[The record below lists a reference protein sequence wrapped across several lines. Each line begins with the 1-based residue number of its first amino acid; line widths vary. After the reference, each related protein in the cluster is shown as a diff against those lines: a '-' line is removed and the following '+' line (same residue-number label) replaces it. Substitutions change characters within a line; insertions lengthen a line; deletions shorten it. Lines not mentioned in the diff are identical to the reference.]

1 MWFRRRRPAFERP
14 APPGE
19 VTLQAVGYVRNEVAK
34 PRPRGWE
41 HVVSA
46 IEFLPEHEPR
56 LAGIEAY
63 SHVIVVFFADMAVAA
78 PDKPETLTL
87 ASGRTYGIFATRS
100 QLRPNHLGVSV
111 VRVDRGRRGDGAG
124 GRAGRDRRHAGSR
137 YQAVP
142 AGVRRHPGRHHP
154 EREADLVHDPRE
166 GAGGGLQAFRLFYR
180 VWRRG
185 GEGTQFVGKLA
196 QRLGATC
203 PEIRQ
208 RLARPGAAPARHH
221 AA

>member
-1 MWFRRRRPAFERP
+1 M
-14 APPGE
+14 
-19 VTLQAVGYVRNEVAK
+19 TLQAVGYVRNEVAK

-111 VRVDRGRRGDGAG
+111 VRVITPEGRRVRVEGLDAIDGTPVL
-124 GRAGRDRRHAGSR
+124 DIKP
-137 YQAVP
+137 YLP
-142 AGVRRHPGRHHP
+142 AYDAIP
-154 EREADLVHDPRE
+154 
-166 GAGGGLQAFRLFYR
+166 
-180 VWRRG
+180 
-185 GEGTQFVGKLA
+185 
-196 QRLGATC
+196 GATI
-203 PEIRQ
+203 PNEK
-208 RLARPGAAPARHH
+208 PT
-221 AA
+221 